1 MMRFSNSFKNLI
13 GGEIMAKRKLLLL
26 LIILT
31 VALLLSLTT
40 TVFAEEKPSAEAI
53 AIDTVWTMVA
63 AFLVF
68 WMQAGFAML
77 EGGLTRAKNIGNIMM
92 KNLMDFSMSSL
103 AYWAFGFALMF
114 GAGNALFGASGWFLN
129 VTAGQVDKVFPS
141 LSWTNVPLMA
151 KFLFQM
157 VFAGTA
163 ATIVSGAMAERTKF
177 HAYLIYSVIISG
189 FIYPIVG
196 HWIWGGGW
204 LAELGFLDFA
214 GSTVVHGTGGW
225 AALAGLLVLG
235 PRIGKYGKN
244 GKINPIPGHNMSM
257 AMLGVFIL
265 WLGWYGFNA
274 GSTMGA
280 MGLSFTEVAATTTLG
295 GAAAAITGMFTAWKI
310 TGKPDVALTGGSAIA
325 GLVAITAPTAFV
337 ENWAAILIGLIAG
350 LLYILL
356 VLLFDKL
363 KLDDPVGAIPAHGLL
378 GAWGTLSVGI
388 FASPRLIEAA
398 GAGKAGLLYT
408 GNFAQLGIQAIG
420 IIAVFAFVF
429 VSSSIVFRLIK
440 ATVGLRVTEEEEIQG
455 LDIGEHGMWGYP
467 EQFAGHLPPT
477 MSIHY
482 PDPNVS
488 VEEHKRL
495 IKKQTEEEKVKEGK

>member
-1 MMRFSNSFKNLI
+1 MSLI
-13 GGEIMAKRKLLLL
+13 KFDKKLLGDEARAKRKIFLG
-26 LIILT
+26 IILT
-31 VALLLSLTT
+31 IVIVMLLTT
-40 TVFAEEKPSAEAI
+40 TVFAEGKPSAEAI

-77 EGGLTRAKNIGNIMM
+77 EGGLTRAKNIGNIVM

-103 AYWAFGFALMF
+103 AYWAFGFAIMF
-114 GAGNALFGASGWFLN
+114 GAGNALFGTSGWFLN

-163 ATIVSGAMAERTKF
+163 ATIVSGAIAERTKF

-204 LAELGFLDFA
+204 LAQLGFLDFA

-225 AALAGLLVLG
+225 AALAGLLFIG

-244 GKINPIPGHNMSM
+244 GKVNPIPGHNMSM

-265 WLGWYGFNA
+265 WLGWFGFNA

-280 MGLSFTEVAATTTLG
+280 MNLSFTEVAATTTL
-295 GAAAAITGMFTAWKI
+295 AAAASAIAGMFTAWVI
-310 TGKPDVALTGGSAIA
+310 IGKPDVALTGGSTIA

-337 ENWAAILIGLIAG
+337 ENWAAVVIGLVAG
-350 LLYILL
+350 LLYVLF
-356 VLLFDKL
+356 VLLLDKL

-398 GAGKAGLLYT
+398 GAGKAGILYGGGFT
-408 GNFAQLGIQAIG
+408 QLGIQAIG
-420 IIAVFAFVF
+420 IIAVFAFVII
-429 VSSSIVFRLIK
+429 SSGIVFGIIK
-440 ATVGLRVTEEEEIQG
+440 ATIGLRVSEEEEIQG

-467 EQFAGHLPPT
+467 EQFASNLPPAIA
-477 MSIHY
+477 IHY
-482 PDPNVS
+482 PPPGAS
-488 VEEHKRL
+488 VEDHKRL
-495 IKKQTEEEKVKEGK
+495 IKKEVDTVEKKVEEEV